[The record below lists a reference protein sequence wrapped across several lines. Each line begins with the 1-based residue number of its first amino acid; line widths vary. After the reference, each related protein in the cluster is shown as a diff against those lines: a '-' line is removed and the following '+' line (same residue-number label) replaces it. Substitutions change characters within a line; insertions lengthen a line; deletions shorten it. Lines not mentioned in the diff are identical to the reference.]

1 MQRVAITAVAHWTP
15 DKILSNA
22 DLEKIVD
29 TTDEWIRDRTGIRE
43 RRILESGATSD
54 LAAHAVT
61 RLLERRGMDPS
72 DIELLIVAT
81 VTPDMMFPPT
91 ACILQEKIGA
101 KNAWG
106 FDLSAACS
114 GFLYALVTGAQFVA
128 SGTYRRVVVVGADKM
143 TAITDYNDRN
153 TCILFGD
160 AGAAVLLE
168 PSPDDAF
175 GILDYRLYADG
186 AGGPFLHQKGGGSLM
201 PASHDSVEQRAHFV
215 YQDGRTVFKVAVQ
228 GMANCSVE
236 VMQRNHLTAN
246 DIDWLVP
253 HQANLRIIEA
263 CGKRMGLDPAKVMIN
278 IDRYGNT
285 TAATI
290 PMCLSEYWADGR
302 LRRGQR
308 LVLSAFGAGYTW
320 GSVLVRWSV
329 PDANGVSK

>member
-1 MQRVAITAVAHWTP
+1 MPRATISAVAHWTP
-15 DKILSNA
+15 DKVLSNA

-29 TTDEWIRDRTGIRE
+29 TTDEWIRERTGIRE
-43 RRILESGATSD
+43 RRILENGATSD
-54 LAAHAVT
+54 LAAHAVR
-61 RLLERRGMDPS
+61 RLLERRGMDS
-72 DIELLIVAT
+72 ADIELLIVAT

-128 SGTYRRVVVVGADKM
+128 SGTYKRVVVVGADKM

-168 PSPDDAF
+168 PTTDDAF
-175 GILDYRLYADG
+175 GILDYKLYADG
-186 AGGPFLHQKGGGSLM
+186 AGGPFLHQKAGGSLW
-201 PASHDSVEQRAHFV
+201 PASHDSVEKRAHFV
-215 YQDGRTVFKVAVQ
+215 YQDGKAVFKVAVQ

-236 VMQRNHLTAN
+236 IMHRNHLTAN
-246 DIDWLVP
+246 DVDWLVP
-253 HQANLRIIEA
+253 HQANLRIIDA
-263 CGKRMGLDPAKVMIN
+263 CGKRMGLDPSKVMIN

-329 PDANGVSK
+329 PDANGISR